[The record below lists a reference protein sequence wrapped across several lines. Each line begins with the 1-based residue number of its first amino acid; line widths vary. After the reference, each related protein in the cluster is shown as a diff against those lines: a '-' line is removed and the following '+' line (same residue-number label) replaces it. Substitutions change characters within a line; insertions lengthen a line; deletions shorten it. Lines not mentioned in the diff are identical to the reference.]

1 MERTPNFQLPNWQ
14 KTDRIR
20 MEDFSDMTARLDAAL
35 TEERTVRR
43 QTDDTLTAAVAARGN
58 CQIYAATYV
67 GTGQFGPEHP
77 NKLTF
82 PHKPVLVLINYAPGL
97 SLLMFQGNP
106 QAMLLTSN
114 TTHWNYLT
122 WSGNSLSWYA
132 GAVSGQMNSKD
143 TTYYV
148 VALLQMD

>member
-20 MEDFSDMTARLDAAL
+20 MEDFNDMTARLDAAL

-43 QTDDTLTAAVAARGN
+43 QTDDTLTAAVAARGT

-67 GTGQFGPEHP
+67 GTGQFGPERP
-77 NKLTF
+77 NRLTF
-82 PHKPVLVLINYAPGL
+82 PHKPVLVMIHFEPGYVF
-97 SLLMFQGNP
+97 SLFQGNP
-106 QAMLLTSN
+106 KAMLLGYNSTYHN
-114 TTHWNYLT
+114 TVT
-122 WSGNSLSWYA
+122 WSGNSVTWSA
-132 GAVSGQMNSKD
+132 GSAFGQMNEKD

-148 VALLQMD
+148 VALMQMG

>member
-1 MERTPNFQLPNWQ
+1 MRFVYVSVGAPRSEAQRSGFPLERTNNEMERMP
-14 KTDRIR
+14 
-20 MEDFSDMTARLDAAL
+20 
-35 TEERTVRR
+35 
-43 QTDDTLTAAVAARGN
+43 AARRAERNGVCEN
-58 CQIYAATYV
+58 GVRHLFIINPAAGKR
-67 GTGQFGPEHP
+67 GTTAQLEALLE
-77 NKLTF
+77 KLTF

-106 QAMLLTSN
+106 QAMLLTST